1 MGPNELVDKIMEL
14 LQAEFQTVAES
25 VVNPLQNA
33 VASGLVQ
40 ADLSDPKMLAKVDVI
55 ARDWAENRAAEM
67 VGMIRDNAGVL
78 VPNPDAKWAIT
89 DTTREALKRIITDA
103 FSDPSVTM
111 EDIAQAIDDSGIFSA
126 DRAAMIASTE
136 VSTAQMQGTIS
147 IWQDSGMVDT
157 VDVMLS
163 VENPCDECKEIA
175 DAGPYTLDEI
185 GPEFP
190 FHPNCNCSLVPRD
203 IAEVAA

>member
-1 MGPNELVDKIMEL
+1 MDPDALVDKIMEL
-14 LQAEFQTVAES
+14 LQGEFQTISES
-25 VVNPLQNA
+25 AVNPLQNA

-40 ADLSDPKMLAKVDVI
+40 ADVSDPNMLAKVDVI
-55 ARDWAENRAAEM
+55 ARDWAQNRAAEM
-67 VGMIRDNAGVL
+67 VGMIPDDAGTL
-78 VPNPDAKWAIT
+78 VANPDAKWAIT
-89 DTTREALKRIITDA
+89 DTTREAIKRIVTEA
-103 FSDPSVTM
+103 FADPNTTM
-111 EDIAQAIDDSGIFSA
+111 ESITQAIDDSGIFSA
-126 DRAAMIASTE
+126 ERAAMIALTE

-147 IWQDSGMVDT
+147 IWQDSGMVES

-203 IAEVAA
+203 IADTGV